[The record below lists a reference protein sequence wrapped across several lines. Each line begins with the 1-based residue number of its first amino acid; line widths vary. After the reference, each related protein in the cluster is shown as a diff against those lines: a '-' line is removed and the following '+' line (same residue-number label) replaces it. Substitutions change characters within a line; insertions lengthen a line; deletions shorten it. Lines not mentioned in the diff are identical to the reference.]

1 MENKVIGV
9 RFTKLGKLTY
19 LLPTDEN
26 FKIGDTVIGI
36 SERGEELA
44 RVVCIKD
51 LEEVK
56 KEAGELAKIIRKA
69 TREDIKKNR
78 LLKIVVYLY
87 MYLVII

>member
-56 KEAGELAKIIRKA
+56 K
-69 TREDIKKNR
+69 
-78 LLKIVVYLY
+78 
-87 MYLVII
+87 